1 MHLIEI
7 ELSAIIT
14 DDSAQIR
21 VAGTNPEVVAEYAE
35 ALQHGAVFPPVVLFN
50 DGNTDSSY
58 FAADGF
64 HRIAAA
70 RAIGKPTISAEVRHG
85 TLRDAIIF
93 AAGAN
98 STHGLRRTNAD
109 KRRAVTVL
117 LSDPQWSKWSDRKI
131 GEAVGVD
138 HKTVG
143 AIRRELTSGEIPHRK
158 TIPKNTSGEIPHA
171 KPVDVGSSMVARLF
185 ASLSDEALIAE
196 CRRRGLEVL

>member
-58 FAADGF
+58 CAADGF

-158 TIPKNTSGEIPHA
+158 TTPKKTSGEIPHA
-171 KPVDVGSSMVARLF
+171 KGTPVGGSMVDKL
-185 ASLSDEALIAE
+185 LSTISDTALMAE
-196 CRRRGLEVL
+196 CRRRGLVV